1 MALFEAHARI
11 TGKVQGVFFR
21 WSTAE
26 EARRL
31 RVTGWVRNLPDGT
44 VEALFQ
50 GPEEAVE
57 AIIAWCRQG
66 PPKARVDEV
75 DTRRRIL
82 PENEKPLPE
91 FRILK

>member
-1 MALFEAHARI
+1 MELRETRVRI

-21 WSTAE
+21 WSTSE

-31 RVTGWVRNLPDGT
+31 GVTGWVRNLPDGS

-50 GPEEAVE
+50 GPKTAVE

-66 PPKARVDEV
+66 PPKARVDGLELQYR
-75 DTRRRIL
+75 TL
-82 PENEKPLPE
+82 GENESPLPD
-91 FRILK
+91 FIIRK